1 MADVDV
7 LIAGAGPTG
16 LTLAVCLE
24 RYGIRARVVDRL
36 EGPSPLSRALA
47 VQARTLEVF
56 DDLGF
61 AEAALARGMRVEG
74 TNLVARNGRQA
85 HLRLG
90 GFAGL
95 ESHYPFIL
103 ILPQDA
109 TEALL
114 TEQLTARGGRVEWGV
129 EVEGHKDAEGAV
141 EVSLRHTDGRQETV
155 RARWL
160 VGCDGARSQ
169 VRKAAGIPFEGET
182 YEDVCMLGDV
192 RVNWSLKPGEIH
204 LMPSRRGVMAAFP
217 MPGGESRFRVVTI
230 IPRDMAPPGEMPTPT
245 LEQLQE
251 VVSQL
256 APVPAQLSEPRW
268 TSGYRLHRRGVSRY
282 RQGRVLLAG
291 DAAHIH
297 SPAGGQG
304 MNTGIQDAYN
314 LAWKL
319 AFVLQGRAAE
329 SLVDTYGA
337 EREPVGRKLLEGT
350 DRLFGFAA
358 AKGPVARFARQYLV
372 PLVAAPILSQAM
384 LQRRLVRFVSQ
395 LYLHYLRSPLST
407 ETVRGE
413 DGPSA
418 PIARGPAP
426 GERVP
431 ELPIEGEGISRLHEA
446 LRGPSHVLLLF
457 QGLDAPA
464 PFEELLA
471 LARSLES
478 TYAGWLRVFV
488 VTPEPQ
494 KRGPGVLVDAQRQAH
509 LRFGAGTPCAYLVRP
524 DKYVGC
530 RLRPVESSQLHDEL
544 RRRLT
549 GATEAPA
556 GTHESTP
563 SRYPR

>member
-1 MADVDV
+1 MDDVEV

-24 RYGIRARVVDRL
+24 RYGIQVRLVDRL
-36 EGPSPLSRALA
+36 DGPSPLSRALA

-61 AEAALARGMRVEG
+61 AAAALSRGQRVEG
-74 TNLVARNGRQA
+74 ANMVARNGRQA
-85 HLRLG
+85 HLSLG

-103 ILPQDA
+103 VLPQDA

-114 TEQLTARGGRVEWGV
+114 TEQLTARGCKVEWGV
-129 EVEGHKDAEGAV
+129 ELEGHRAVEGAV
-141 EVSLRHTDGRQETV
+141 EATLRHKDGRQKTV

-192 RVNWSLKPGEIH
+192 HVDWSLKPGEIY
-204 LMPSRRGVMAAFP
+204 LMPSERGVMAAFP
-217 MPGGESRFRVVTI
+217 MPGESRFRLVTI
-230 IPRDMAPPGEMPTPT
+230 IPRDMAPPGDTPTPT
-245 LEQLQE
+245 LEQFHE
-251 VVSQL
+251 VVSRM
-256 APVPAQLSEPRW
+256 APVPTRLSEPRW
-268 TSGYRLHRRGVSRY
+268 TSGYRLHRRGVPRY
-282 RQGRVLLAG
+282 REGRVLLAG

-319 AFVLQGRAAE
+319 ALVLQGRASE
-329 SLVDTYGA
+329 SLVDTYGT

-350 DRLFGFAA
+350 DRMFGFAA
-358 AKGPVARFARQYLV
+358 AKGPVARFARKHLA
-372 PLVAAPILSQAM
+372 PLLAPILSRPG
-384 LQRRLVRFVSQ
+384 LQRRVVRFISQ
-395 LYLHYLRSPLST
+395 LYLRYRHSPLST
-407 ETVRGE
+407 ETVRGAE
-413 DGPSA
+413 GPSA
-418 PIARGPAP
+418 PLAQGPAP

-431 ELPIEGEGISRLHEA
+431 EVPIAGEGITRLYEA

-457 QGLDAPA
+457 QGLDVPA
-464 PFEELLA
+464 PFEELLR
-471 LARSLES
+471 LARTLES
-478 TYAGWLRVFV
+478 SYAGWLRAWV
-488 VTPEPQ
+488 VTPEAQ
-494 KRGPGVLVDAQRQAH
+494 RAGAGVLVDVQGHAH
-509 LRFGAGTPCAYLVRP
+509 QRFGAGAPCAYLIRP

-530 RLRPVESSQLHDEL
+530 RLRPIESSLLLNEL
-544 RRRLT
+544 RRRLGGPVAPT
-549 GATEAPA
+549 VSSQAPA
-556 GTHESTP
+556 AG
-563 SRYPR
+563 

>member
-1 MADVDV
+1 MADAAVNAAVDVDV

-24 RYGIRARVVDRL
+24 RHGIRLRLVDRL
-36 EGPSPLSRALA
+36 SEPSPLSRALA

-61 AEAALARGMRVEG
+61 VEEALARGRRVEG
-74 TNLVARNGRQA
+74 VNLVARGGRQA
-85 HLRLG
+85 HVRLG

-95 ESHYPFIL
+95 ESRYPFIL
-103 ILPQDA
+103 VLPQDA

-114 TEQLTARGGRVEWGV
+114 TERLTARGGRVEWGA
-129 EVEGHKDAEGAV
+129 ELEDHRAVEGGV
-141 EVSLRHTDGRQETV
+141 EASLRHADGRHEKV

-169 VRKAAGIPFEGET
+169 VRKVAGIPFEGET

-192 RVNWSLKPGEIH
+192 RVDWSLRPGEISI
-204 LMPSRRGVMAAFP
+204 MPSERGVMAAFP
-217 MPGGESRFRVVTI
+217 MTGESRYRLVTI
-230 IPRDMAPPGEMPTPT
+230 IPRDMAPPGETPTPT

-251 VVSQL
+251 VVNEL
-256 APVPAQLSEPRW
+256 APVPTRLSEARW

-304 MNTGIQDAYN
+304 MNTGIQDSYN

-319 AFVLQGRAAE
+319 ALVIQGRAPEA
-329 SLVDTYGA
+329 LMDTYGA

-358 AKGPVARFARQYLV
+358 AQGTLARFARERV
-372 PLVAAPILSQAM
+372 APLVAPILSLPVM
-384 LQRRLVRFVSQ
+384 QRRVVRFVSQ
-395 LYLHYLRSPLST
+395 LHLRYHHSPLST
-407 ETVRGE
+407 EVVRGS

-418 PIARGPAP
+418 RLADGPEP
-426 GERVP
+426 GDRVP
-431 ELPIEGEGISRLHEA
+431 EVPLQAEGITRLHEA
-446 LRGPSHVLLLF
+446 LRGPRHVLLLF
-457 QGLDAPA
+457 HGLDSPM
-464 PFEELLA
+464 PFEELVQV
-471 LARSLES
+471 ARSMEAG
-478 TYAGWLRVFV
+478 YAGVLRAWAI
-488 VTPEPQ
+488 TPEAQ
-494 KRGPGVLVDAQRQAH
+494 RAGPGVLVDPQGKVHR
-509 LRFGAGTPCAYLVRP
+509 RFGAGTPCAYLVRP

-530 RLRPVESSQLHDEL
+530 RLRPVESSLLLQEL
-544 RRRLT
+544 RERL
-549 GATEAPA
+549 GAPK
-556 GTHESTP
+556 S
-563 SRYPR
+563 

>member
-7 LIAGAGPTG
+7 LIVGAGPTG

-24 RYGIRARVVDRL
+24 RYGIRTRLVDRL
-36 EGPSPLSRALA
+36 DGPSPLSRALV
-47 VQARTLEVF
+47 VQPRTIEVF
-56 DDLGF
+56 DDLGL
-61 AEAALARGMRVEG
+61 ADKALARGLRVEG
-74 TNLVARNGRQA
+74 AKVVAQNGRQA
-85 HLRLG
+85 HLRFA

-103 ILPQDA
+103 VLPQDA

-129 EVEGHKDAEGAV
+129 ELETHRAVEGAV
-141 EVSLRHTDGRQETV
+141 EATLRHKDGRQEVV

-182 YEDVCMLGDV
+182 YEDVCMLADV
-192 RVNWSLKPGEIH
+192 RVDWPLGTGEICI
-204 LMPSRRGVMAAFP
+204 MPSRRGVLAAFP
-217 MPGGESRFRVVTI
+217 MPGETRFRLVTI
-230 IPRDMAPPGEMPTPT
+230 IPRDMAPPGETPTPT
-245 LEQLQE
+245 LEQFQE
-251 VVSQL
+251 LVSQL
-256 APVPAQLSEPRW
+256 VSLPVRLSEPRW
-268 TSGYRLHRRGVSRY
+268 TSGYRLHRRGVPHY

-319 AFVLQGRAAE
+319 ALVLQGRKSE

-358 AKGPVARFARQYLV
+358 AKGPVARFVRQH
-372 PLVAAPILSQAM
+372 LVAHVLTPIFSRAAV
-384 LQRRLVRFVSQ
+384 QRRAVRFMSQ
-395 LYLHYLRSPLST
+395 LYLRYLRSPLST
-407 ETVRGE
+407 ERVWGM
-413 DGPSA
+413 DGPST
-418 PIARGPAP
+418 RLEEGPAP

-431 ELPIEGEGISRLHEA
+431 EIPLEGAGITRLHEA
-446 LRGPSHVLLLF
+446 LRGPSYVLLLF
-457 QGLDAPA
+457 QGLDTPM
-464 PFEELLA
+464 PFEELVRMS
-471 LARSLES
+471 RSLES
-478 TYAGWLRVFV
+478 SYTGWLRTWV
-488 VTPEPQ
+488 VTPEAQ
-494 KRGPGVLVDAQRQAH
+494 RAGTGVLVDPEGRAH
-509 LRFGAGTPCAYLVRP
+509 RRFGAGTPCAYLVRP

-530 RLRPVESSQLHDEL
+530 RLRPVESSLLLDEL
-544 RRRLT
+544 RRRL
-549 GATEAPA
+549 GAVLVDPHPLDSPGEERPVA
-556 GTHESTP
+556 
-563 SRYPR
+563 

>member
-16 LTLAVCLE
+16 LTLAVCLA
-24 RYGIRARVVDRL
+24 RYGIRARVVERL
-36 EGPSPLSRALA
+36 GGPSPLSRALA

-61 AEAALARGMRVEG
+61 AEAALARGMRVEA
-74 TNLVARNGRQA
+74 TNLVARNGRQVR
-85 HLRLG
+85 LSLG

-103 ILPQDA
+103 VLPQDA
-109 TEALL
+109 TEELL
-114 TEQLTARGGRVEWGV
+114 TEQLTAQGGRVEWGV
-129 EVEGHKDAEGAV
+129 ELEDHRAVDGAV
-141 EVSLRHTDGRQETV
+141 EVSLRHKDGGQETV
-155 RARWL
+155 RTRWL

-192 RVNWSLKPGEIH
+192 RVSWSLKPGEIYI
-204 LMPSRRGVMAAFP
+204 MPSRRGVMAAFP
-217 MPGGESRFRVVTI
+217 MPGETRFRLVTI
-230 IPRDMAPPGEMPTPT
+230 VPRDMAPPGEVPTPT
-245 LEQLQE
+245 LEQFQE

-256 APVPAQLSEPRW
+256 APVPASLSEPRW

-372 PLVAAPILSQAM
+372 PLVAAPILSRAV
-384 LQRRLVRFVSQ
+384 LQRRVVRFVSQ
-395 LYLHYLRSPLST
+395 LYLRYLRSPLST

-418 PIARGPAP
+418 PLARGPAP

-431 ELPIEGEGISRLHEA
+431 EVAIEGEGITRLHEA

-464 PFEELLA
+464 PFEELLGM
-471 LARSLES
+471 ARSLES
-478 TYAGWLRVFV
+478 HHAGWLRAFV
-488 VTPEPQ
+488 VTPEPE
-494 KRGPGVLVDAQRQAH
+494 KRGPGVLIDSQRQAH
-509 LRFGAGTPCAYLVRP
+509 QRFGAGTPCAYLVRP

-530 RLRPVESSQLHDEL
+530 RLRPLEAAPLHDEL
-544 RRRLT
+544 RRRL
-549 GATEAPA
+549 GA
-556 GTHESTP
+556 
-563 SRYPR
+563 

>member
-36 EGPSPLSRALA
+36 DGPSPLSRALA

-74 TNLVARNGRQA
+74 ANLVARNGRQA

-103 ILPQDA
+103 MLPQDA

-114 TEQLTARGGRVEWGV
+114 MEQLTARGGRVEWGV
-129 EVEGHKDAEGAV
+129 ELEEHREVDGAV
-141 EVSLRHTDGRQETV
+141 EVSLRHKDGRQETV

-192 RVNWSLKPGEIH
+192 RVTWSLKPGEIYI
-204 LMPSRRGVMAAFP
+204 MPSQRGVMAAFP
-217 MPGGESRFRVVTI
+217 MPGESRFRLVTI
-230 IPRDMAPPGEMPTPT
+230 IPRDMAPAGEMPTPT
-245 LEQLQE
+245 LEQFQE
-251 VVSQL
+251 VVSRL
-256 APVPAQLSEPRW
+256 APVPASLSEPRW
-268 TSGYRLHRRGVSRY
+268 TSGYRLHRRGVPRY

-329 SLVDTYGA
+329 SLMDTYGA

-358 AKGPVARFARQYLV
+358 AKGPLARFARQYLV
-372 PLVAAPILSQAM
+372 PLVAAPILSRAAV
-384 LQRRLVRFVSQ
+384 QRRVVRFISQ
-395 LYLHYLRSPLST
+395 LYLRYLRSPLST

-418 PIARGPAP
+418 PLARGPAP

-431 ELPIEGEGISRLHEA
+431 EVPIEGEGITRLYEA
-446 LRGPSHVLLLF
+446 LRGPSYVLLF
-457 QGLDAPA
+457 FHGLDAPA
-464 PFEELLA
+464 PFEELLR

-478 TYAGWLRVFV
+478 SYSGWLRAFV
-488 VTPEPQ
+488 VTPESER
-494 KRGPGVLVDAQRQAH
+494 RGAGVLVDTQRQAH
-509 LRFGAGTPCAYLVRP
+509 QRFGAGTPCAYLVRP

-530 RLRPVESSQLHDEL
+530 RLRPMESTLLLDEL
-544 RRRLT
+544 RRRL
-549 GATEAPA
+549 GSPVAPA
-556 GTHESTP
+556 ISHEAS
-563 SRYPR
+563 SAE

>member
-36 EGPSPLSRALA
+36 DGPSPLSRALA

-61 AEAALARGMRVEG
+61 AEAALARGMRVEAA
-74 TNLVARNGRQA
+74 NLVARNGRQA
-85 HLRLG
+85 RVSLG

-103 ILPQDA
+103 VLPQDA

-129 EVEGHKDAEGAV
+129 EVEGHRPVEGEGAV
-141 EVSLRHTDGRQETV
+141 EVSLRHKDGRLEAV

-192 RVNWSLKPGEIH
+192 RVNWSLKPGEVY
-204 LMPSRRGVMAAFP
+204 LMPSQRGVMAAFP
-217 MPGGESRFRVVTI
+217 MPGGESRFRLVTI
-230 IPRDMAPPGEMPTPT
+230 VPRDMAPPGETPTPT

-251 VVSQL
+251 VVSRL
-256 APVPAQLSEPRW
+256 APVPIQLSEPRW
-268 TSGYRLHRRGVSRY
+268 TSGYRLHRRGVPRY

-319 AFVLQGRAAE
+319 AYVLQGRADEA
-329 SLVDTYGA
+329 LVDTYGT

-358 AKGPVARFARQYLV
+358 AKGPFARFARQHLV
-372 PLVAAPILSQAM
+372 PLVAAPILSRAAV
-384 LQRRLVRFVSQ
+384 QRRVVRFISQ
-395 LYLHYLRSPLST
+395 LYLRYLRSPLST
-407 ETVRGE
+407 ERVRGE

-418 PIARGPAP
+418 PLARGPRP

-431 ELPIEGEGISRLHEA
+431 EVPIEGEGITRLHEA

-464 PFEELLA
+464 SFEELLA

-478 TYAGWLRVFV
+478 QYTGWLRTFV
-488 VTPEPQ
+488 VTPERQ
-494 KRGPGVLVDAQRQAH
+494 RRGAGVLVDAQRQAH
-509 LRFGAGTPCAYLVRP
+509 LRFGAGAPCAYLVRP
-524 DKYVGC
+524 DKYVSC
-530 RLRPVESSQLHDEL
+530 RFRPVEFSLLQDEL
-544 RRRLT
+544 RRHL
-549 GATEAPA
+549 GAEVKL
-556 GTHESTP
+556 GD
-563 SRYPR
+563 